1 MKTNKGVLELV
12 REKKLLSEEQL
23 EKLMDVKALTGQR

>member
-12 REKKLLSEEQL
+12 REKKLLTEEQI
-23 EKLMDVKALTGQR
+23 KQLMDVKALTGQK